1 MRKKKISKP
10 TKLYKVNKLVD
21 LRLINNRTYL
31 FVKNKRLMVCTF
43 LLINIPVDKI
53 QGFDE
58 IRSIDEATEIL
69 DSSLYRMPGYLFKI
83 SPEEEFKAHCS
94 NIQAF
99 FENGLNTD
107 ILHSNVAFP
116 LLKALVKQGFQ
127 PAKKV
132 FKEEIAIRF
141 NEGTSN
147 SRRFLYLEGYLN
159 FLTEEE
165 KLALEGYSEFIK
177 SSIPPYIPP
186 VIRNLPERLHI
197 LSDEEILIKVVV
209 LGGNDVGRSLLIKN
223 FSSNFSHNF
232 GHKWG
237 LFSIAIKR
245 VELDNRVVKLQ
256 IFIPGDNPFLLRSS
270 IIKGPASFKVYG
282 YPLSLGVIL
291 MYDITNYDS
300 LNKIPE
306 WVKSIRENRGDIPI
320 LLVGNKIDLNEN
332 RVVSKEQANQ
342 IKEDNYLSSFIEISL
357 KTGENVEDMFK
368 KIISL
373 IISNSRDPPY
383 DYRNL

>member
-1 MRKKKISKP
+1 M
-10 TKLYKVNKLVD
+10 
-21 LRLINNRTYL
+21 
-31 FVKNKRLMVCTF
+31 
-43 LLINIPVDKI
+43 LINIPVDKI